1 MNVTFDNIRQR
12 VNDASLIF
20 DEWDGFTEESSH
32 VEISNKG
39 SHEQFIY
46 IYIYININIMNHHC
60 PRLTLIR
67 GSITGVTGS
76 SSIRMGCVKH
86 VRYRPCQ
93 SYSTISTTSSG
104 RIRSTPALLPCHGRM
119 IGTITM
125 TDTKYSSQCSKND
138 TTYYRNMSNASSSF
152 DDDRRH
158 PKPHHSVCT
167 PPAGSKNQNDHDD
180 DIHSSTTTVSIN
192 PEEIQ
197 KFSKMSHQ
205 WWDTKY
211 NPLISMNPIRMQFIQ
226 QCIQQYYCCT
236 PETNDDENVTVP
248 SNHHHPESPS
258 RHRDVS
264 TLNILDIGC
273 GGGLLCE
280 SFVRLGIGNKVIG
293 LDPSTSLIEMAQYH
307 YTSTTTTTTTTSP
320 PSPTKLQYYN
330 TTVQDFYHNI
340 SIRNDKNSVVMSSAS
355 TISSATSTSDATT
368 EPTSQ
373 NQEQQKINDN
383 DNKFDIICCL
393 EVLEHVSND
402 QRHDMLQVA
411 CQHLLRDNGLLFI
424 STINP
429 TFQSYMVTIFGAEYI
444 ARILPV
450 GTHHWNQYISHT
462 TIRDDLSSL
471 SSAHMAT
478 VGNRDTKEQPDHS
491 QTSPPTAAA
500 VAIEPPMRMMERSV
514 AGMVIPLT
522 SLPAAIL
529 FHQWDWRLDPDDTN
543 VNWIG
548 CYQKVNTAA

>member
-20 DEWDGFTEESSH
+20 DEWDDFCFVTHRVRPPRNHMWKSATKVH
-32 VEISNKG
+32 MN
-39 SHEQFIY
+39 FIY
-46 IYIYININIMNHHC
+46 IYINTMNHHC
-60 PRLTLIR
+60 PRLTMIR

-104 RIRSTPALLPCHGRM
+104 RIRSTSALLPCHGRM

-236 PETNDDENVTVP
+236 PETNNDDGNVTVP
-248 SNHHHPESPS
+248 SNHHHHHSKSPS

-307 YTSTTTTTTTTSP
+307 YASTTTTTNP

-330 TTVQDFYHNI
+330 TTVQDFYHNL
-340 SIRNDKNSVVMSSAS
+340 SIRNHKNCVVPSSAS
-355 TISSATSTSDATT
+355 TISLATSISDATT

-450 GTHHWNQYISHT
+450 GTHHWNQYISPT

-500 VAIEPPMRMMERSV
+500 VAIEPPMRMM
-514 AGMVIPLT
+514 
-522 SLPAAIL
+522 
-529 FHQWDWRLDPDDTN
+529 
-543 VNWIG
+543 
-548 CYQKVNTAA
+548 